1 MKCKILNSNEL
12 VELLYIAYN
21 RDDSETYSVERAIQA
36 GYNELYSTAP
46 DVLDK
51 QMRAIDEQIEAN
63 AIQLAK
69 ETIDEVRLEKERKI
83 KKKEE
88 QFEELVRQ
96 MAESLLKEN
105 QKYVGKEVTEKAI
118 EKINKTEE
126 GGNADE
132 QKTKKRT
139 RRVSNAK

>member
-21 RDDSETYSVERAIQA
+21 RDESEVYSVEKAIQA

-51 QMRAIDEQIEAN
+51 RMRAIDKQIEEN
-63 AIQLAK
+63 AVQLAR
-69 ETIDEVRLEKERKI
+69 ETIDEVRAEKERKI

-88 QFEELVRQ
+88 QFDELVKQ
-96 MAESLLKEN
+96 MAEALLQEN

-118 EKINKTEE
+118 KKINKTEE
-126 GGNADE
+126 GGTSDG

-139 RRVSNAK
+139 RKLSNAE